1 MAPDVRQLSPE
12 EEIKRSE
19 QARQILDSDL
29 FKEAVQAVESA
40 LLTGIQRS
48 AFSDEKLRE
57 KLAQRYALLHDL
69 IDQIRSHIETG
80 RLAEEELKQRTWK
93 SRLKEAVG
101 F

>member
-1 MAPDVRQLSPE
+1 MVADVRQLSPE
-12 EEIKRSE
+12 EELKRAE
-19 QARQILDSDL
+19 QARQIIDSEL
-29 FKEAVQAVESA
+29 FQDSIKAVESA
-40 LLTGIQRS
+40 LLLGIQRS

-80 RLAEEELKQRTWK
+80 RLAEEQIQQRNWAE
-93 SRLKEAVG
+93 RLKSAVG